1 MSKGRGGKRPT
12 RVAHTED
19 VSTTTKITILDEG
32 DEDRGHRTR
41 RLRSNRS
48 GRRRKFIKFLKHI
61 KGLENFVYVR
71 FKSSCCPEL
80 LQPISDRRRQGENLQ
95 AETQPRGDRA
105 IKADTRR
112 YRTETVHRGEDVR
125 LHTVTKQQSRGKAP
139 PRVDTS
145 KRSCNLS

>member
-1 MSKGRGGKRPT
+1 MSKGRGGKRPP
-12 RVAHTED
+12 RVARTED

-61 KGLENFVYVR
+61 KGLENFVNVR
-71 FKSSCCPEL
+71 FKSCCYPEP
-80 LQPISDRRRQGENLQ
+80 LQPISDRRRRGNNLQ

-112 YRTETVHRGEDVR
+112 YRTNGSSRR
-125 LHTVTKQQSRGKAP
+125 RRPPSRGDQTTE
-139 PRVDTS
+139 PRENSAARRYTKTQLQS
-145 KRSCNLS
+145 

>member
-1 MSKGRGGKRPT
+1 MSKGRGGKRPP
-12 RVAHTED
+12 RVARTED
-19 VSTTTKITILDEG
+19 VSTTTKITILDES

-71 FKSSCCPEL
+71 FKSCCYPEL
-80 LQPISDRRRQGENLQ
+80 LQPISDRRRRGNDLQ
-95 AETQPRGDRA
+95 TETQPRGDRA

-112 YRTETVHRGEDVR
+112 YRTETVHRGEGDR
-125 LHTVTKQQSRGKAP
+125 LHAVTKTEPRESSATRGHIKTQLQS
-139 PRVDTS
+139 
-145 KRSCNLS
+145 